1 MSDGIFNVK
10 GGECEDILDLI
21 FIGYLGEYDEE

>member
-1 MSDGIFNVK
+1 MSDGIFNVT

-21 FIGYLGEYDEE
+21 FIGYLGEYYDE